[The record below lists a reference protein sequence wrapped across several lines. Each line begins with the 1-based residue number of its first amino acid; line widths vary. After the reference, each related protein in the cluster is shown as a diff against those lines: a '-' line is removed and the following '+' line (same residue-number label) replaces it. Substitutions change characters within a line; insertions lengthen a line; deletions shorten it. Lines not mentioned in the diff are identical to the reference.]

1 MMKQLVLAAALFGI
15 FSTAALADDRYAT
28 RPPVVLSPD
37 LTAPWINQLGGGTV
51 RPVVYQR
58 PVIQPQQ
65 RGLFQRRIIRRAPQV
80 SPQTVSAINPGI
92 PSIRHPI
99 EPQYLPQMVDYDT
112 TEKPGT
118 IVIDTNN
125 RFLYL
130 VMQGGKARRYGVGVG
145 KPGFE
150 WAGAHKITRKTE
162 WPDWTPPSEMISRE
176 AAKGHYLPA
185 RMDGGAETRSAP
197 APCISARHFTAST
210 APTRPG
216 RSAAPSPPAASACA
230 TKTSSTFT
238 TASASEPASSS
249 CKGGPILTAPRVF
262 SDAKGTL

>member
-15 FSTAALADDRYAT
+15 FSTAATADDRYAT

-37 LTAPWINQLGGGTV
+37 LTAPWINQLGGGRV

-58 PVIQPQQ
+58 PVVQPQQ
-65 RGLFQRRIIRRAPQV
+65 RGLFQRRISRRAPQV

-92 PSIRHPI
+92 PSIRRPI

-130 VMQGGKARRYGVGVG
+130 VTGNGEARRYGVGVV

-150 WAGAHKITRKTE
+150 WAGEHKVTRKAE
-162 WPDWTPPSEMISRE
+162 WPTWTPPS
-176 AAKGHYLPA
+176 
-185 RMDGGAETRSAP
+185 
-197 APCISARHFTAST
+197 
-210 APTRPG
+210 
-216 RSAAPSPPAASACA
+216 
-230 TKTSSTFT
+230 
-238 TASASEPASSS
+238 
-249 CKGGPILTAPRVF
+249 
-262 SDAKGTL
+262 